1 MFFTKSTTLVILV
14 AILFAA
20 CSSKSPSPIL
30 ITEEKVEIEP
40 DKFFGFD
47 MNKHMI
53 IHDTL
58 KNNQFLSDILLP
70 HKVSYVDIDRIAKN
84 AKSVFDVR
92 ALKAGRPFHLICDKD
107 SVGRAFCMIYERD
120 AINFVKFHL
129 GDSIYASTGEREVT
143 IREGEASGIVS
154 SSLFMTITEQNLSPA
169 LAMEM
174 ADIFAWTI
182 DFYRLQKGDKFK
194 IIYDQKIV
202 DDEFIGI
209 GDVKACL
216 FEHSGEEFYALKFE
230 QDGMPRFFDDKGQ
243 GLRKAFLKS
252 PLKFGR
258 LTSRYTMRRF
268 HPVQKRNKPH
278 LGTDYA
284 ASTGT
289 PILATGDGNVIESRR
304 KGGNG
309 NYVKIKHNSTFTTQY
324 LHMSKR
330 VAKVGDFVRQGEVI
344 GYVGS
349 TGLATGPHVCYRFWK
364 NGKQVDHLREKFE
377 PSEPLPDDILKEFL
391 LAAKVMKS
399 ELDKV
404 NYPSTI
410 DDSDRTA
417 AVKIPMH

>member
-1 MFFTKSTTLVILV
+1 
-14 AILFAA
+14 
-20 CSSKSPSPIL
+20 
-30 ITEEKVEIEP
+30 
-40 DKFFGFD
+40 
-47 MNKHMI
+47 
-53 IHDTL
+53 
-58 KNNQFLSDILLP
+58 
-70 HKVSYVDIDRIAKN
+70 
-84 AKSVFDVR
+84 
-92 ALKAGRPFHLICDKD
+92 
-107 SVGRAFCMIYERD
+107 
-120 AINFVKFHL
+120 L
-129 GDSIYASTGEREVT
+129 GD
-143 IREGEASGIVS
+143 
-154 SSLFMTITEQNLSPA
+154 L
-169 LAMEM
+169 
-174 ADIFAWTI
+174 
-182 DFYRLQKGDKFK
+182 
-194 IIYDQKIV
+194 
-202 DDEFIGI
+202 
-209 GDVKACL
+209 
-216 FEHSGEEFYALKFE
+216 H
-230 QDGMPRFFDDKGQ
+230 
-243 GLRKAFLKS
+243 
-252 PLKFGR
+252 
-258 LTSRYTMRRF
+258 RRF

-364 NGKQVDHLREKFE
+364 NGKQVDHLRGKFE